1 MLTVAEL
8 ASPPSVEE
16 NPRNCSRVIVD
27 LELVELVS
35 DVFSVV
41 FHDVILKEGLVFG
54 IQYSVFVVVWVIA
67 VEWARK
73 RCTLDDWPEEFENL
87 LLQRLDAHILVA
99 DQDARHGDGS
109 LRTEDH
115 VTRPLLCDHELDWHE
130 LCRISAMHFT
140 LKGHDLESALKPTNL
155 EIIPRHHLNLL
166 ILDDADDRRCEIIE
180 CDIFSFFQSLVE
192 DSLLDLLLY
201 LTYSCPVS
209 RGQRHS
215 DLYARLDKA
224 KWIVADCVG
233 RVVRLTGNWD
243 AQDIVGVES
252 DRDMPADRA
261 IHT

>member
-1 MLTVAEL
+1 
-8 ASPPSVEE
+8 
-16 NPRNCSRVIVD
+16 
-27 LELVELVS
+27 
-35 DVFSVV
+35 
-41 FHDVILKEGLVFG
+41 
-54 IQYSVFVVVWVIA
+54 
-67 VEWARK
+67 
-73 RCTLDDWPEEFENL
+73 
-87 LLQRLDAHILVA
+87 
-99 DQDARHGDGS
+99 
-109 LRTEDH
+109 
-115 VTRPLLCDHELDWHE
+115 
-130 LCRISAMHFT
+130 MHFT

-261 IHT
+261 TYT

>member
-99 DQDARHGDGS
+99 DQDA
-109 LRTEDH
+109 
-115 VTRPLLCDHELDWHE
+115 
-130 LCRISAMHFT
+130 
-140 LKGHDLESALKPTNL
+140 
-155 EIIPRHHLNLL
+155 
-166 ILDDADDRRCEIIE
+166 
-180 CDIFSFFQSLVE
+180 
-192 DSLLDLLLY
+192 
-201 LTYSCPVS
+201 
-209 RGQRHS
+209 
-215 DLYARLDKA
+215 
-224 KWIVADCVG
+224 
-233 RVVRLTGNWD
+233 
-243 AQDIVGVES
+243 
-252 DRDMPADRA
+252 
-261 IHT
+261 